1 MKPRRSS
8 SLSAYRSIDSGGATE
23 SWRLLLDFIFLRI
36 FVHFLEGRYR
46 VKLKQR
52 FLIAAALALPL
63 SLAQAADLKIGFV
76 SIAKILNS
84 APQAEA
90 ASKRL
95 EQEFAPRQ
103 KGLVEAQKS
112 LRRLEEKL
120 AKDGAVMSESQ
131 RRNLESDIRSQ
142 ARELN
147 RTNAELRE
155 DFNLRRN
162 EELGK
167 FQKQVLDVINNLARE
182 EGFDLVINDGA
193 TLYASSQVDVTN
205 KVLKR
210 LTSSR

>member
-1 MKPRRSS
+1 MHK
-8 SLSAYRSIDSGGATE
+8 
-23 SWRLLLDFIFLRI
+23 LLTA
-36 FVHFLEGRYR
+36 V
-46 VKLKQR
+46 
-52 FLIAAALALPL
+52 ALVLPL

-76 SIAKILNS
+76 SVAKILSS

-112 LRRLEEKL
+112 VRKLEEKL
-120 AKDGAVMSESQ
+120 SKDGAVMSESQ
-131 RRNLESDIRSQ
+131 RRSLENDIRNQ
-142 ARELN
+142 LRDLN

-167 FQKQVLDVINNLARE
+167 FQKQVLEVINGLAKE
-182 EGFDLVINDGA
+182 EGFDLVVNDGA
-193 TLYASSQVDVTN
+193 TLYASPQVDITD
-205 KVLKR
+205 KVLSRLKR
-210 LTSSR
+210 

>member
-1 MKPRRSS
+1 MHY
-8 SLSAYRSIDSGGATE
+8 SADGGMT
-23 SWRLLLDFIFLRI
+23 
-36 FVHFLEGRYR
+36 
-46 VKLKQR
+46 LKIMR
-52 FLIAAALALPL
+52 NLLIATALALPV
-63 SLAQAADLKIGFV
+63 SLAQAADVKLGFV

-112 LRRLEEKL
+112 LRKQEEKL
-120 AKDGAVMSESQ
+120 SKDGAVMSESQ
-131 RRNLESDIRSQ
+131 RRSLENEIRNQ
-142 ARELN
+142 ARELK
-147 RTNAELRE
+147 RTSDEFRE

-167 FQKQVLDVINNLARE
+167 FQKQVLEVINSVAKE
-182 EGFDLVINDGA
+182 EGFDLVVNDSA
-193 TLYASSQVDVTN
+193 TLYFSPQVDATE

-210 LTSSR
+210 LTK

>member
-1 MKPRRSS
+1 MK
-8 SLSAYRSIDSGGATE
+8 AMHK
-23 SWRLLLDFIFLRI
+23 LLTA
-36 FVHFLEGRYR
+36 V
-46 VKLKQR
+46 
-52 FLIAAALALPL
+52 ALVLPL

-76 SIAKILNS
+76 SVAKILSS

-112 LRRLEEKL
+112 VRKLEEKL
-120 AKDGAVMSESQ
+120 SKDGAVMSESQ
-131 RRNLESDIRSQ
+131 RRNLENDIRNQ
-142 ARELN
+142 LRDLN

-167 FQKQVLDVINNLARE
+167 FQKQVLEVINGLAEE
-182 EGFDLVINDGA
+182 EGFDLVVNDGA
-193 TLYASSQVDVTN
+193 TLYASPQVDITD
-205 KVLKR
+205 KVLSRLKR
-210 LTSSR
+210 

>member
-1 MKPRRSS
+1 MKLVRN
-8 SLSAYRSIDSGGATE
+8 L
-23 SWRLLLDFIFLRI
+23 
-36 FVHFLEGRYR
+36 
-46 VKLKQR
+46 
-52 FLIAAALALPL
+52 LIATTLALPV
-63 SLAQAADLKIGFV
+63 SLAQAADVKIGFV

-112 LRRLEEKL
+112 LRKQEEKL

-131 RRNLESDIRSQ
+131 RRNLENEIRNQ
-142 ARELN
+142 ARELK
-147 RTNAELRE
+147 RTSDEFRE

-162 EELGK
+162 DELGK
-167 FQKQVLDVINNLARE
+167 FQKQVLEVINNVAKE
-182 EGFDLVINDGA
+182 DGFDLVVNDSA
-193 TLYASSQVDVTN
+193 TLYASPQVDVTD

-210 LTSSR
+210 LTSK

>member
-1 MKPRRSS
+1 MRN
-8 SLSAYRSIDSGGATE
+8 L
-23 SWRLLLDFIFLRI
+23 
-36 FVHFLEGRYR
+36 
-46 VKLKQR
+46 
-52 FLIAAALALPL
+52 LIATALALPV
-63 SLAQAADLKIGFV
+63 SLAQAADVKLGFV

-112 LRRLEEKL
+112 LRKQEEKL
-120 AKDGAVMSESQ
+120 SKDGAVMSESQ
-131 RRNLESDIRSQ
+131 RRSLENEIRNQ
-142 ARELN
+142 ARELK
-147 RTNAELRE
+147 RTSDEFRE

-167 FQKQVLDVINNLARE
+167 FQKQVLEVINSVAKE
-182 EGFDLVINDGA
+182 EGFDLVVNDSA
-193 TLYASSQVDVTN
+193 TLYFSPQVDATE

-210 LTSSR
+210 LTTK

>member
-1 MKPRRSS
+1 M
-8 SLSAYRSIDSGGATE
+8 T
-23 SWRLLLDFIFLRI
+23 
-36 FVHFLEGRYR
+36 
-46 VKLKQR
+46 LKIMR
-52 FLIAAALALPL
+52 NLLIATALALPV
-63 SLAQAADLKIGFV
+63 SLAQAADVKLGFV

-112 LRRLEEKL
+112 LRKQEEKL
-120 AKDGAVMSESQ
+120 SKDGAVMSESQ
-131 RRNLESDIRSQ
+131 RRSLENEIRNQ
-142 ARELN
+142 ARELK
-147 RTNAELRE
+147 RTSDEFRE

-167 FQKQVLDVINNLARE
+167 FQKQVLEVINSVAKE
-182 EGFDLVINDGA
+182 EGFDLVVNDSA
-193 TLYASSQVDVTN
+193 TLYFSPQVDATE

-210 LTSSR
+210 LTK

>member
-1 MKPRRSS
+1 MRN
-8 SLSAYRSIDSGGATE
+8 LLVAT
-23 SWRLLLDFIFLRI
+23 
-36 FVHFLEGRYR
+36 
-46 VKLKQR
+46 
-52 FLIAAALALPL
+52 ALVLPV
-63 SLAQAADLKIGFV
+63 SLAQAADVKLGFV

-112 LRRLEEKL
+112 LRKQEEKL
-120 AKDGAVMSESQ
+120 SKDGAVMSESQ
-131 RRNLESDIRSQ
+131 RRSLENEIRNQ
-142 ARELN
+142 ARELK
-147 RTNAELRE
+147 RTSDEFRE

-167 FQKQVLDVINNLARE
+167 FQKQVLEVINSVAKE
-182 EGFDLVINDGA
+182 EGFDLVVNDSA
-193 TLYASSQVDVTN
+193 TLYFSPQVDATE

-210 LTSSR
+210 LTTK

>member
-1 MKPRRSS
+1 MKFMS
-8 SLSAYRSIDSGGATE
+8 
-23 SWRLLLDFIFLRI
+23 
-36 FVHFLEGRYR
+36 
-46 VKLKQR
+46 KL
-52 FLIAAALALPL
+52 LIAGALALPL
-63 SLAQAADLKIGFV
+63 ALAQAADVKIGFV

-95 EQEFAPRQ
+95 EQEFAPRK
-103 KGLVEAQKS
+103 KGLDEAQKS
-112 LRRLEEKL
+112 LRKLEEKL

-131 RRNLESDIRSQ
+131 RRTVENDFRNQ
-142 ARELN
+142 ARELK
-147 RTNAELRE
+147 RSGDEFRE

-167 FQKQVLDVINNLARE
+167 FQKQVLDVINSVAKE
-182 EGFDLVINDGA
+182 EGFDLVVNDSA
-193 TLYASSQVDVTN
+193 TLYASPQIDVTD